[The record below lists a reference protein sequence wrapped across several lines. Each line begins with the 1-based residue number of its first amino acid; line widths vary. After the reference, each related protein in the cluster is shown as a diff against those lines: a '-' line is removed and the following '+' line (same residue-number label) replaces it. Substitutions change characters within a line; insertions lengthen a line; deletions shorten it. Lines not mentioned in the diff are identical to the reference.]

1 VQANGLIRYE
11 FALGSNLQMGIQ
23 ANFKYTDDMY
33 RDAFNDPY
41 NLSDSY
47 STVDARVW
55 ISDAAGNWEA
65 AVWAKNLTDEE
76 YTEQAFNFVGL
87 SGLANQLY
95 GPPQVIGASLSYFF
109 GN

>member
-1 VQANGLIRYE
+1 
-11 FALGSNLQMGIQ
+11 
-23 ANFKYTDDMY
+23 
-33 RDAFNDPY
+33 
-41 NLSDSY
+41 
-47 STVDARVW
+47 
-55 ISDAAGNWEA
+55 
-65 AVWAKNLTDEE
+65 VWAKNLTDEE